1 MEARVLRKSEN
12 KVHVLDSLTGGTF
25 HQIIYHTYNVEFP
38 AMFPHIQDT
47 FVCIHNHL
55 EVRIGIYHMDKRLV
69 FVIILVNSDG
79 GLLG

>member
-1 MEARVLRKSEN
+1 
-12 KVHVLDSLTGGTF
+12 
-25 HQIIYHTYNVEFP
+25 
-38 AMFPHIQDT
+38 MFPHIQDT